1 MDLHKLNPWNWFKHE
16 ENGNKTLPVKREN
29 QVLERS
35 PDGLQLNQLHRE
47 IDRLFENAFRN
58 FGFPMHSHTEFMS
71 PLLSDEFASAFRADV
86 NIASSDNQYT
96 ITLEAPGLAQDD
108 LSIELQD
115 RTLLIKGVKEQ
126 EKEEKDQLYYRKER
140 RFGSFQ
146 RVLAV
151 PDDADVDNIHAVMD
165 KGVLSIHIPRKMVDQ
180 SNVKKIS
187 INNKR

>member
-16 ENGNKTLPVKREN
+16 ESGNKTLPVKREN
-29 QVLERS
+29 EALERS
-35 PDGLQLNQLHRE
+35 PDGLQLSQLHRE
-47 IDRLFENAFRN
+47 IDRLFENAFRS
-58 FGFPMHSHTEFMS
+58 FGLPIHSRSEFMS
-71 PLLSDEFASAFRADV
+71 PFFSNEFASAFRADV
-86 NIASSDNQYT
+86 NIASNDNQYV

-115 RTLLIKGVKEQ
+115 RILVIRGVKEQ
-126 EKEEKDQLYYRKER
+126 EQEEKDQHYYRKER

-151 PDDADVDNIHAVMD
+151 PDDADVDNIHAAMD
-165 KGVLSIHIPRKMVDQ
+165 KGVLSINIPRKAVDQ

-187 INNKR
+187 INKS